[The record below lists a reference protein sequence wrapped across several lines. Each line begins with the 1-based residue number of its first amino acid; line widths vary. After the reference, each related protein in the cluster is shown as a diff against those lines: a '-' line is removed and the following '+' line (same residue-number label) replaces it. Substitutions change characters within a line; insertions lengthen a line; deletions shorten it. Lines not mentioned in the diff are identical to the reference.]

1 MAENMNAIYWEVY
14 RKSISDKQRNKET
27 AVNCEGNAITD
38 EESSL
43 QDNNERV
50 LAENSSM
57 EGMSCQTNIKME
69 VGENANE
76 QPAVDDPDAS
86 NNKQN
91 IVNDDTHNADTDNIQ
106 DDINYDNV
114 MNSKSPSQSQSPS
127 DLREDKIH
135 SDIIINNDDS
145 INENA
150 ANHHHEQICGDD
162 GMWRPW

>member
-27 AVNCEGNAITD
+27 TVNCEGNAITD

-43 QDNNERV
+43 PGNNEQV
-50 LAENSSM
+50 LAENNSI
-57 EGMSCQTNIKME
+57 EGMSRQTNIKME
-69 VGENANE
+69 VDENANE
-76 QPAVDDPDAS
+76 QPVVDGQGATNDNQ
-86 NNKQN
+86 NN
-91 IVNDDTHNADTDNIQ
+91 VNDNTSNDKDNIQ
-106 DDINYDNV
+106 GDINYDNV
-114 MNSKSPSQSQSPS
+114 MNSKSQSQSPS